1 MLWAESMDGQC
12 LARHCLT
19 LPLLFLGLGAMF
31 SLITMLSLHVGF
43 HGGHASRREAVGMTG
58 QAHLI
63 MFANMVIEGFVVRR
77 PKQTHRAEVGIYP
90 TTVQQH
96 LCLAWVSLEWR
107 SHRPIIPGCP
117 KPSRSP

>member
-1 MLWAESMDGQC
+1 MLWAESMDGQR

-19 LPLLFLGLGAMF
+19 LPLLFLCLGAAF
-31 SLITMLSLHVGF
+31 SLITMLGLHVGF
-43 HGGHASRREAVGMTG
+43 HGSHASCHEAIGMTG

-90 TTVQQH
+90 TTRQLH
-96 LCLAWVSLEWR
+96 LCLAQGIARVE
-107 SHRPIIPGCP
+107 IP
-117 KPSRSP
+117 